1 VKEQTK
7 MRIEILY
14 DLIGQ
19 QKEDNQFDK
28 ERLLKMTEI
37 CHLLKEDVEV
47 GEQTSQIIEEIGDYG
62 QEALKQNED
71 LQKEQYLKAN
81 ERKMNDHYLYLKKVM
96 EE

>member
-1 VKEQTK
+1 
-7 MRIEILY
+7 MSSI
-14 DLIGQ
+14 
-19 QKEDNQFDK
+19 
-28 ERLLKMTEI
+28 
-37 CHLLKEDVEV
+37 KEDVEV